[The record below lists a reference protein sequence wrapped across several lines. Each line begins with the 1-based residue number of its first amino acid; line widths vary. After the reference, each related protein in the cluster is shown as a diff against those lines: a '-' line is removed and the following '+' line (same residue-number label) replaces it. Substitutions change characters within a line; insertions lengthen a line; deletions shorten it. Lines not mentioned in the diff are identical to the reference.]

1 MTITTRSRRQS
12 RAVFALLAAALLA
25 AACSDDPD
33 TSQPPP
39 GTEAPEP
46 AVVETTV
53 PDTTSATEPAVVETT
68 VPDTTS
74 ATEPAVVE
82 TTVPDT
88 TEAPEPTADTVPAD
102 TTEADSEEPVT
113 GDPDGDGPAGAD
125 EPDTTEAQPDDADD
139 EVGAQP
145 EDETSADSV
154 FPARAY
160 FDHAAIRALFPN
172 CPPPPGGSL
181 AGWIDD
187 LFDHWDGVYA
197 GWDTDSERLSGLQIA
212 SGWWTDEQ
220 LALWRPGS
228 GITAASARRD
238 GTYDRKLDTVKL
250 WPAGPGPAR
259 QTRQHSYSPY
269 RWADGTY
276 TFKDLY
282 LRAESRGFVR
292 EEGGPAV
299 GAGVLLSHIRDGG
312 MPGNA
317 PNPTEVDAGMLLLE
331 WTLYRY
337 TRPPTTGEP
346 AAYVMRTLLE
356 AHEPNC
362 VAAQMR
368 SICDYDGEITEPLLG
383 RDDRFGRVLWSL
395 VCPEA

>member
-46 AVVETTV
+46 AFVTVEPADTTSATEPAVVESTV
-53 PDTTSATEPAVVETT
+53 PDATSATEPAVVETT
-68 VPDTTS
+68 VPD
-74 ATEPAVVE
+74 A
-82 TTVPDT
+82 

-113 GDPDGDGPAGAD
+113 DDPDGDGPAGAD

-145 EDETSADSV
+145 EDETSAYSV

-187 LFDHWDGVYA
+187 LFDHWGGVYA

-220 LALWRPGS
+220 LADWYPGG
-228 GITAASARRD
+228 GITATSARRD
-238 GTYDRKLDTVKL
+238 GTYDRELDTVKL
-250 WPAGPGPAR
+250 WPVGPAPAKGPVA
-259 QTRQHSYSPY
+259 HAHYPY
-269 RWADGTY
+269 RWPDGTY
-276 TFKDLY
+276 TFRDLY
-282 LRAESRGFVR
+282 LRAESRGYSAD
-292 EEGGPAV
+292 GAPA
-299 GAGVLLSHIRDGG
+299 GQGVTLTHIRDDG

-317 PNPTEVDAGMLLLE
+317 PNPPDVDVANLLIE
-331 WTLYRY
+331 WMLYRY
-337 TRPPTTGEP
+337 TQPPTTGEP
-346 AAYVMRTLLE
+346 AAYAMRTLLE
-356 AHEPNC
+356 AHNPNC

-368 SICDYDGEITEPLLG
+368 SICDFDGKINEPLLH
-383 RDDRFGRVLWSL
+383 REDRFGRVLWSL
-395 VCPEA
+395 VCPQA

>member
-1 MTITTRSRRQS
+1 MTITTRSRRHS

-46 AVVETTV
+46 TFVTVE
-53 PDTTSATEPAVVETT
+53 PADTTSATEPAVVETT
-68 VPDTTS
+68 VPDTTE
-74 ATEPAVVE
+74 APEPAVVE

-113 GDPDGDGPAGAD
+113 DDPDGDGPAGAD
-125 EPDTTEAQPDDADD
+125 EPDTTEAQP
-139 EVGAQP
+139 
-145 EDETSADSV
+145 EDETSAGSV

-160 FDHAAIRALFPN
+160 FDHDAIRALFPN

-181 AGWIDD
+181 ADWIDD
-187 LFDHWDGVYA
+187 LFDNWDGVYA

-238 GTYDRKLDTVKL
+238 GTYDRKFDTVKL
-250 WPAGPGPAR
+250 WPVGPAP
-259 QTRQHSYSPY
+259 TRQPVPHSYGPHK
-269 RWADGTY
+269 WADGT
-276 TFKDLY
+276 FSARNLY
-282 LRAESRGFVR
+282 LRAESRGYAS
-292 EEGGPAV
+292 EEGGHRSTA
-299 GAGVLLSHIRDGG
+299 AESLTHIRDDG

-337 TRPPTTGEP
+337 TQPPTTGEP